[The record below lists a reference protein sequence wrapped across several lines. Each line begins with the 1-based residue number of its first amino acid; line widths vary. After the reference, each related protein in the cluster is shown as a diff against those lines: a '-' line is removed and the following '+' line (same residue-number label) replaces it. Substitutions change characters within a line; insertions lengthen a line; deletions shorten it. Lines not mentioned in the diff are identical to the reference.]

1 MLLINLLAKS
11 YRKLCFSFSVHK
23 QMQIKSIENLLGYH
37 KWNEE
42 YNFWILMKV
51 HGLHF
56 RFFSDKTILYFFAK
70 VQLQE
75 VGLVGTARTLFFAN
89 STKTLVFSYIKLLLR
104 ILWYTTL
111 SICIIILHLTLF
123 QPIVSHIYGVYFFW
137 MYYEIFLKR
146 NM

>member
-1 MLLINLLAKS
+1 
-11 YRKLCFSFSVHK
+11 
-23 QMQIKSIENLLGYH
+23 MQIKSIENLLGYH

-75 VGLVGTARTLFFAN
+75 VGLVGTARTLSFAN
-89 STKTLVFSYIKLLLR
+89 STKTKAFKRIFCIFVIKRCSLEYCYI
-104 ILWYTTL
+104 
-111 SICIIILHLTLF
+111 
-123 QPIVSHIYGVYFFW
+123 SHCPFV
-137 MYYEIFLKR
+137 
-146 NM
+146 